1 MTNWEYLV
9 SGDELKEAAKERK
22 NKTIK
27 NKVDRDSVENYLQDG
42 WFITKEYKNG
52 KVLIEKNKPIGDLF
66 ENEVW
71 NIFYRMGFTTLNST
85 NDFKVQFSK
94 RQSKQVDIVAI
105 DDEVCLLIECKCS
118 DTYDKNHIFDKDL
131 KEIPTIRDGIIQE
144 ISSKYPGRKFKYI
157 FATKNYSIGN
167 ADRIRMEEFDI
178 SNFEMDVVDYY
189 DKLVNYIGPAA
200 KYQLLGNIFA
210 GKTIENMESMVPAIE
225 GIMGGG
231 LKYYSFSIEPE
242 RLLKLAYILHRDN
255 ANETLMPTYQRLI
268 TKDRLTKVKQ
278 FVDNGGYFPNSIIIS
293 IDNKGADLLFEPLTD
308 ENINKFS
315 RAGILHLPKTYSSAF
330 VIDGQHRLY
339 GYSDSTHG
347 KDNAIPVVAFVDMDK
362 YEQLK
367 MFMDINE
374 NQKAVNKTLRNSL
387 NINIFWNSESYL
399 ERSKAVMLALCERLG
414 TTQNSP
420 LYDRIVTGT
429 NSSTNR
435 RCITSESLR
444 LALEKTSF
452 FNKYKSKINNEVV
465 KYGTFDKLD
474 NKKTLDLLLPFLI
487 KSLRTIEENCL
498 EEWDKGNQG
507 YIAINNCMSAII
519 RIIDDI
525 VNIKLTEKGLEV
537 VNDRSFYKECEEL
550 LTCLGVTLNNL
561 SDEAIH
567 EIKTAK
573 GAAAENISR
582 RKLQVEFHN
591 RYPEYTTQDLEEY
604 IEYYLEDFSEEALY
618 EAKELETKI
627 IEILKQKFMG
637 EPNWLNKYVPE
648 STKNSVIANTAIA
661 KNNNSILG
669 VEGKNVTEWDFISY
683 KEVSDII
690 SYGSN
695 WSTMF
700 QEEFKIIEDGK
711 PNKKKT
717 VEWLKHV
724 GDLKRKAEAKA
735 KITKLDYEFINE
747 YYTALCKT
755 SL

>member
-1 MTNWEYLV
+1 MTNWENLV
-9 SGDELKEAAKERK
+9 SGDELKKAAKERK
-22 NKTIK
+22 NKTVK
-27 NKVDRDSVENYLQDG
+27 KKVDRDSVDNYLQEG
-42 WFITKEYKNG
+42 WYITREYKRG
-52 KVLIEKNKPIGDLF
+52 GVLIEKSKPIGDLF
-66 ENEVW
+66 EDEVW
-71 NIFYRMGFTTLNST
+71 TIFYKMGFTTLNST
-85 NDFKVQFSK
+85 NEFKVQFSK

-131 KEIPTIRDGIIQE
+131 KEIPTIRDGIIKE

-157 FATKNYSIGN
+157 FATKNYSIGK

-210 GKTIENMESMVPAIE
+210 GKIIENMENMVPAIE
-225 GIMGGG
+225 GIMGEG

-255 ANETLMPTYQRLI
+255 ANENLMPTYQRLI

-278 FVDNGGYFPNSIIIS
+278 FIDNGGYFPNSIIIS
-293 IDNKGADLLFEPLTD
+293 IDNKGDDFKFDPLTD
-308 ENINKFS
+308 ENLNKFS
-315 RAGILHLPKTYSSAF
+315 RAGIIHLPKTYCSAF
-330 VIDGQHRLY
+330 IIDGQHRLY

-347 KDNAIPVVAFVDMDK
+347 ENSAIPVVAFVDMDK
-362 YEQLK
+362 HEQLK

-387 NINIFWNSESYL
+387 NISIFWNSESYL
-399 ERSKAVMLALCERLG
+399 ERTKAVMLAVCERLG
-414 TTQNSP
+414 ENHNSP

-452 FNKYKSKINNEVV
+452 FNKYKSKANNDVV

-474 NKKTLDLLLPFLI
+474 NNKTINLLLPFLM

-525 VNIKLTEKGLEV
+525 VNITLAEKNMEI
-537 VNDRSFYKECEEL
+537 VNDKNFHKECEPL
-550 LTCLGVTLNNL
+550 LICLGDTLNNL
-561 SDEAIH
+561 SDEAIQ

-591 RYPEYTTQDLEEY
+591 RYPQYTTPDLEEY
-604 IEYYLEDFSEEALY
+604 IENHLDDYSEEVLY
-618 EAKELETKI
+618 EAQKLESRI
-627 IEILKQKFMG
+627 IEILKQKFSN
-637 EPNWLNKYVPE
+637 ESNWLNLYVPE
-648 STKNSVIANTAIA
+648 ATKNAIIANTAIA
-661 KNNNSILG
+661 KNNNSVLG
-669 VEGKNVTEWDFISY
+669 VDVKSVSEWDFISY
-683 KEVSDII
+683 KEVSEII

-700 QEEFKIIEDGK
+700 QEEFKVEDDK
-711 PNKKKT
+711 TNKKKT
-717 VEWLKHV
+717 VDWLKHI
-724 GDLKRKAEAKA
+724 GDLKRKAEAKG
-735 KITKLDYEFINE
+735 KITKLDYMYIDK
-747 YYTALCKT
+747 YYSALCKAPN
-755 SL
+755 